1 VGNVSLV
8 GRAVKC
14 AFESKVLDHVL
25 VSTDDE
31 AIRQEALLYGA
42 EVPFLRP
49 KHLADDYASTE
60 DTVVHAIEAYE
71 EIINNHLSIIAFIE
85 PTNPFRS
92 PEKLRDA
99 ICLFQNGG
107 YKSVISVCPLERAP
121 QNIFKKNKVL
131 TPLIE
136 KPKIRLK
143 RRQDMRHLCRLSGV
157 VYVVGRNDFMENRK
171 LIISP
176 IGFVDTTNI
185 EAINIDEELD
195 LDFANFVAEKYNI

>member
-92 PEKLRDA
+92 QKSFEM
-99 ICLFQNGG
+99 LF
-107 YKSVISVCPLERAP
+107 VC
-121 QNIFKKNKVL
+121 FK
-131 TPLIE
+131 
-136 KPKIRLK
+136 
-143 RRQDMRHLCRLSGV
+143 MA
-157 VYVVGRNDFMENRK
+157 
-171 LIISP
+171 
-176 IGFVDTTNI
+176 DTS
-185 EAINIDEELD
+185 L
-195 LDFANFVAEKYNI
+195 